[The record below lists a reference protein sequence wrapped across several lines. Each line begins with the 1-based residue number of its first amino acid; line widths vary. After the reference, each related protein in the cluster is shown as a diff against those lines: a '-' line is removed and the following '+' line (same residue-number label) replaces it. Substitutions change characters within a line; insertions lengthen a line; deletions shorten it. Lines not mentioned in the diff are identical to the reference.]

1 MKLEHPNMSFLD
13 KLFSKENPNAVMQP
27 LYDAVIREGRRIF
40 WYEEGAVPDS
50 LDGRFDMIA
59 AVFSLVLIRLEDDEA
74 SNQQASWLTELFIT
88 DMDGQ
93 LRQSGIGDMV
103 VGKHVKRMMGALGG
117 RIGAYRES
125 MDNRGQLVEALKR
138 NLYRG
143 EEPDGKGAD
152 FVASHLLRFHTD
164 LANTSIANIIS
175 GQIPEIAK

>member
-1 MKLEHPNMSFLD
+1 MSFLD
-13 KLFSKENPNAVMQP
+13 KLFSKENPNAEMQP
-27 LYDAVIREGRRIF
+27 LYDAIIAEGRRLF

-59 AVFSLVLIRLEDDEA
+59 AIFVLVLIRLESDESA
-74 SNQQASWLTELFIT
+74 NQQASWLTELFIT

-93 LRQSGIGDMV
+93 LRQIGIGDMV

-125 MDNRGQLVEALKR
+125 IDDTEKLVEALNR

-143 EEPDGKGAD
+143 DEPNKEAIK
-152 FVASHLLRFHTD
+152 FVATHLQQFHAD
-164 LANTSIANIIS
+164 LISTGTAEIIS
-175 GQIPEIAK
+175 GTIPEISK

>member
-1 MKLEHPNMSFLD
+1 MSFFD
-13 KLFSKENPNAVMQP
+13 KLFPKQNPNTEMQP
-27 LYDAVIREGRRIF
+27 LYNSIIAEGRRLF

-59 AVFSLVLIRLEDDEA
+59 AIFVLVLIRLEDDE
-74 SNQQASWLTELFIT
+74 SVNQQASWLTELFIA

-93 LRQSGIGDMV
+93 LRQIGIGDMV

-125 MDNRGQLVEALKR
+125 VHDKEKLMKALGR

-143 EEPDGKGAD
+143 EETSKTALD
-152 FVASHLLRFHTD
+152 FVATHLQQFHSN
-164 LANTSIANIIS
+164 LANMTTSEIVS
-175 GQIPEIAK
+175 GTIPEISK